1 MVIHSHKNP
10 VAVGWSDGGWTTRK
24 DGASQLGLLVG
35 VADAE
40 LLQEKESPLALVSW
54 HSNKT
59 PRVAKSSSAVELQGT
74 GEVDDEMTYV
84 RLALYETLVGPI
96 DIRRWPTYARRIP
109 AAVVTDCRGVYDA
122 LARSSSSCL
131 GLEDKKSGLEAL
143 AIKQSL
149 INLKTSLRW
158 CHSFA
163 QLADCMTKDDSKSRE
178 SFELFQ
184 KRRYRWK
191 LITDPTVTAPKKRVK
206 LGLDVLDCVPT
217 EEADPEVSI
226 PHRYLDLP
234 QYQT

>member
-1 MVIHSHKNP
+1 MVWPMPSSYKEKNFP
-10 VAVGWSDGGWTTRK
+10 VT
-24 DGASQLGLLVG
+24 
-35 VADAE
+35 
-40 LLQEKESPLALVSW
+40 LVSW
-54 HSNKT
+54 HSSKT
-59 PRVAKSSSAVELQGT
+59 PRVAKSSSAVELQGI
-74 GEVDDEMTYV
+74 GEVDDEMTFV

-131 GLEDKKSGLEAL
+131 GLKDKKSGLEAL

-149 INLKTSLRW
+149 IILKTSLRW

-163 QLADCMTKDDSKSRE
+163 QLADCMTKDDSKPRE

-191 LITDPTVTAPKKRVK
+191 LLTDPTFTATKKRVK
-206 LGLDVLDCVPT
+206 LGLDVLDYVPT
-217 EEADPEVSI
+217 EEADPEVTVT
-226 PHRYLDLP
+226 PRHLDVP
-234 QYQT
+234 QYRI